1 MARPLRIEFPGALY
15 HVTTRGNAR
24 RAIFKSDSDRWRFL
38 ETLDDTTERHHWLVH
53 AYCLMPNHYHLL
65 VETPEGNLS
74 AGMRR
79 LNGVYTQKF
88 NHRNQQIGHLFQG
101 RFKAILV
108 DKESYFLELCRY
120 VVLNP
125 VRAGLV
131 DVPEDFA
138 WSSYR
143 ALLGLAP
150 SPECL
155 VKETVL
161 GYFGREGRRAREAY
175 RRFVRQGMGMK
186 SPLEEVQGQCL
197 LGGEA
202 FVERHLTHF
211 QGAGEDREISRA
223 QKTFGRPSLEDLF
236 SEADTRP
243 RRHRAIVDAHREHCY
258 TQQAI
263 ARHLGV
269 HYSTV
274 SRIVKKVQEGAK
286 KSKFKT

>member
-1 MARPLRIEFPGALY
+1 MTRPLRIEYPGALY

-24 RAIFKSDSDRWRFL
+24 WTIFKGDSDRWRFL

-88 NHRNQQIGHLFQG
+88 NHRNQQVGHLFQG

-120 VVLNP
+120 IVLNP

-131 DVPEDFA
+131 DAPEEFA

-143 ALLGLAP
+143 AVLGLAP
-150 SPECL
+150 SPDCL

-161 GYFGREGRRAREAY
+161 GYFGRDGRQAREAY
-175 RRFVRQGMGMK
+175 QRFVRRGVGEK
-186 SPLEEVQGQCL
+186 SPLEDVRGQCL

-202 FVERHLTHF
+202 FVGRHLRHI
-211 QGAGEDREISRA
+211 QGAGEDREISRT
-223 QKTFGRPSLEDLF
+223 QRTVGRPSLEDLF
-236 SEADTRP
+236 SQADTKP
-243 RRHRAIVDAHREHCY
+243 RRYRVIVEAHLEHGY

-263 ARHLGV
+263 AQHLGI

-274 SRIVKKVQEGAK
+274 SRVLRKAREASK
-286 KSKFKT
+286 KSNFKT

>member
-38 ETLDDTTERHHWLVH
+38 ATLDDTTERHHWLIH

-74 AGMRR
+74 SGMRR

-88 NHRNQQIGHLFQG
+88 NHRNEQVGHLFQG

-108 DKESYFLELCRY
+108 DRDAYFLELCRY
-120 VVLNP
+120 IVLNP

-131 DVPEDFA
+131 DAPEDFA

-143 ALLGLAP
+143 AMLGLAP
-150 SPECL
+150 SPDCL
-155 VKETVL
+155 GKEAVL
-161 GYFGREGRRAREAY
+161 AYFGRDRRHAREAY
-175 RRFVRQGMGMK
+175 QRFVRQGMGGK
-186 SPLEEVQGQCL
+186 SPMADVQGQCL
-197 LGGEA
+197 LGGRD
-202 FVERHLTHF
+202 FVERHLHHL
-211 QGAGEDREISRA
+211 QEVGEETEVPRVQR
-223 QKTFGRPSLEDLF
+223 TLGRPSLEDLF
-236 SEADTRP
+236 SKADSKTRRRRSILEAHLD
-243 RRHRAIVDAHREHCY
+243 HGY

-263 ARHLGV
+263 SRHLGI

-274 SRIVKKVQEGAK
+274 SRTVKKAQEESK

>member
-15 HVTTRGNAR
+15 HITTRGNAR

-38 ETLDDTTERHHWLVH
+38 ETLDDTVERHHWFVH

-74 AGMRR
+74 TGMRR

-88 NHRNQQIGHLFQG
+88 NHRNKQVGHLFQG

-108 DKESYFLELCRY
+108 DRETYFLELCRY
-120 VVLNP
+120 IVLNP

-143 ALLGLAP
+143 AVLGLAP
-150 SPECL
+150 SPDCL

-161 GYFGREGRRAREAY
+161 GYFGKHGRLAREAY
-175 RRFVRQGMGMK
+175 QRFVRRGMGGK
-186 SPLEEVQGQCL
+186 SPLEDVRGQCL

-202 FVERHLTHF
+202 FVERHRSHF
-211 QGAGEDREISRA
+211 QGAGEDREISRVR
-223 QKTFGRPSLEDLF
+223 KTFGRPPLEDLF

-243 RRHRAIVDAHREHCY
+243 RRHRAIVEAHLEHGY

-263 ARHLGV
+263 AGHLGI

-274 SRIVKKVQEGAK
+274 SRIVRKARDAPKT
-286 KSKFKT
+286 SKFKT